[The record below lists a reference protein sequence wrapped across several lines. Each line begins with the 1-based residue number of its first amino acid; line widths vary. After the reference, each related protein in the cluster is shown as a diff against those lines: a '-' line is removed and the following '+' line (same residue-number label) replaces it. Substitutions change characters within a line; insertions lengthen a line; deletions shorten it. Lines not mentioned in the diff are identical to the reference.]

1 MDVIMK
7 SYKWAKVHLTQGG
20 QANFSRPLV
29 YIWKDEQNGKETS
42 LPKEREQYVKRHWDE
57 EAWSTRELSS
67 LGEQKNK
74 GSKSG
79 DSKVEIQS
87 YVP

>member
-1 MDVIMK
+1 MIMEVIMK

-20 QANFSRPLV
+20 QGKFSRPLV
-29 YIWKDEQNGKETS
+29 YILKDEHKGKETS

-67 LGEQKNK
+67 LGEQKK
-74 GSKSG
+74 QREQIGG
-79 DSKVEIQS
+79 
-87 YVP
+87 